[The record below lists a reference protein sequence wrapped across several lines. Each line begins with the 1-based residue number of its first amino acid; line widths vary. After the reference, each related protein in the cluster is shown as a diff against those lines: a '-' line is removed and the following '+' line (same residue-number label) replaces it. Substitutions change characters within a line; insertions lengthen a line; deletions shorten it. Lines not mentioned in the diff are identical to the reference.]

1 MTLRLTL
8 YIVFVIAYFFLA
20 VYRAYDNYFN
30 KLMDLHEAIIPNFLG
45 KILISILVYFI
56 FL

>member
-1 MTLRLTL
+1 MSLRLIL
-8 YIVFVIAYFFLA
+8 YIVFVIAYFLLA
-20 VYRAYDNYFN
+20 IYRAHDNYMY
-30 KLMDLHEAIIPNFLG
+30 KDMSLAEAIIPNFLG

>member
-1 MTLRLTL
+1 MSLRLTL

-20 VYRAYDNYFN
+20 VYRAYDNYMY
-30 KLMDLHEAIIPNFLG
+30 KDMDLAQAIIPNFLG